1 LLIFFERSP
10 GSKRNPRR
18 SPCEASQTAEDL
30 WRAGKNN
37 NLRIVNLRKFHEALS
52 LKCIAGVVAVV
63 LLFAASA
70 SSETLTSSGPI
81 ALDGANG
88 AVISRM
94 RITST
99 SGSCVTISNS
109 TNVTIEKSEIGPC
122 GEPDA
127 KTPGNGI
134 SISGG
139 GDIRIYDN
147 YIHVDNQAAACCD
160 THDNILIRGSSNVI
174 VQGNVIAYG
183 ETNVEVVGAP
193 SDHISVIGNFLLN
206 PRGPFPRGQNFQSW
220 GAEIWGPNRS
230 IMVSDNYALSSQNS
244 DVYRYREN
252 QEDSINFGYTSGAVV
267 KGNYVSGGH
276 SPSGCGIIADNQA
289 NGMQFLDNILSD
301 TGQCGIGIAN
311 GTSQTVRG
319 NKILNLTP
327 VAGAGNTALYIW
339 NQYKTAPCGP
349 VLLADNVADEVK
361 SDGVSG
367 SGFWNGGGCG
377 AVTLTN
383 NMWNQPAH
391 EQLYPMSATNPPPA
405 IPVRP
410 KNCVAVSP
418 YTTNKSLPSCDPP
431 TATSSPSPSP

>member
-1 LLIFFERSP
+1 
-10 GSKRNPRR
+10 
-18 SPCEASQTAEDL
+18 L
-30 WRAGKNN
+30 W
-37 NLRIVNLRKFHEALS
+37 IVKLRKFHQALS
-52 LKCIAGVVAVV
+52 LKCMVGGAAVV

-70 SSETLTSSGPI
+70 SPETLTSSGPI
-81 ALDGANG
+81 AIAGANG
-88 AVISRM
+88 TVISRM

-109 TNVTIEKSEIGPC
+109 SNVTIEKSEIGPC
-122 GEPDA
+122 GDPDDG
-127 KTPGNGI
+127 KTPANGI

-139 GDIRIYDN
+139 GDIRISDN

-160 THDNILIRGSSNVI
+160 THDNVLIRGSSNVI
-174 VQGNVIAYG
+174 IQGNVIAYG
-183 ETNVEVVGAP
+183 ETNVEVDDAP

-220 GAEIWGPNRS
+220 GAASWGPNRS
-230 IMVSDNYALSSQNS
+230 IVVSDNYALSSQNS
-244 DVYRYREN
+244 DAYRYREN
-252 QEDSINFGYTSGAVV
+252 QEDSINFGYTTGAVA

-276 SPSGCGIIADNQA
+276 SRSGCGIIADDHA
-289 NGMQFLDNILSD
+289 SGMQFLNNILSD

-311 GTSQTVRG
+311 GTSQTVSG

-327 VAGAGNTALYIW
+327 VAGAGNTALYVW
-339 NQYKTAPCGP
+339 NLYKTAPCGP
-349 VLLADNVADEVK
+349 VVLADNIGDEVQ
-361 SDGVSG
+361 SDGVSR

-377 AVTLTN
+377 SVTLTN
-383 NMWNQPAH
+383 NVWNQPAH

-418 YTTNKSLPSCDPP
+418 YTTNKSLPSCDSP
-431 TATSSPSPSP
+431 TAASSTSPSP